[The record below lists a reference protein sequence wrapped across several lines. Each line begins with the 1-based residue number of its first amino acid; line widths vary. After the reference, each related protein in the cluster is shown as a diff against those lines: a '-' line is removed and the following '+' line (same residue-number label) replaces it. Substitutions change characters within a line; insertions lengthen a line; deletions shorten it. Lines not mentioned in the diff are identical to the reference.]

1 MGHRYCSIMI
11 ETLKQKKGQLGIVG
25 VVLVVIIV
33 VTIVLAN
40 DDSDGEMKPNVKFR
54 PH

>member
-1 MGHRYCSIMI
+1 MI
-11 ETLKQKKGQLGIVG
+11 ETLKEKKGQICTLVA
-25 VVLVVIIV
+25 VLVVIV
-33 VTIVLAN
+33 VVAIVLAN